1 MNVLKKYSIIAS
13 EQQLSFTGFKCENFL
28 LKASWSP
35 DGRYFIAGS
44 EDRTMYIS
52 IYFIIIL

>member
-52 IYFIIIL
+52 IY